1 MNAAT
6 TMAMRWLR
14 RRPAKNPLD
23 DQTISSSAT
32 IEEIHDAS
40 ISRTAIRL
48 VCVGLAAFILW
59 ANIAPVAEIATGTG
73 AIVPIGQAQNI
84 QHLEGGI
91 VAEVLVREGDRV
103 ERGQPIIRLDDLAS
117 RAELAKATAR
127 EEGIRLE
134 IERRAANR
142 TNTDSVFSDTS
153 PLRGIIGSQ
162 QAAALA
168 DDAMQKAQIAVAQAE
183 VETRRAELSAL
194 SQREVKSRE
203 ELLILERQFA
213 SYETAFK
220 AGAVS
225 RNERDRIARDKI
237 QLEGVLLTIGGQR
250 TAGEAALA
258 QSEAHVQEL
267 WAGFLQTAEAAIAD
281 LEIEAANAR
290 ELVAQLRDRVA
301 RIVIVAPDTGRILSL
316 AVHNPG
322 QVITP
327 GEQIAQLIPEGQT
340 ALAEVEIPADQIGF
354 ISPGMDANVK
364 VLTFDYTRF
373 GSIPAKV
380 VSISASSLKHDER
393 SAPYF
398 SVRLELDRESIERST
413 QNRPIHPGMSVVAD
427 IKLGKKTVMSF
438 LLKPLRNLSDRALS
452 QQ

>member
-1 MNAAT
+1 MSAPT
-6 TMAMRWLR
+6 SMALRWLR
-14 RRPAKNPLD
+14 KSPARNPSD
-23 DQTISSSAT
+23 DPTISSSVT
-32 IEEIHDAS
+32 IEELHDAS
-40 ISRTAIRL
+40 ISRAAIRL
-48 VCVGLAAFILW
+48 VSIGLAGFILW
-59 ANIAPVAEIATGTG
+59 ANVAPVAEIATGSG

-127 EEGIRLE
+127 EKGIRLE

-142 TNTDSVFSDTS
+142 TDGNSVFSDAL
-153 PLRGIIGSQ
+153 PLRGIVGSQ
-162 QAAALA
+162 QAAARA
-168 DDAMQKAQIAVAQAE
+168 DDALQKAQIAVAQAE
-183 VETRRAELSAL
+183 VETRKADLSAL
-194 SQREVKSRE
+194 SGRQTKSRE
-203 ELLILERQFA
+203 ELLILERQLA
-213 SYETAFK
+213 SYEAALK

-225 RNERDRIARDKI
+225 RNERDRVARDKI
-237 QLEGVLLTIGGQR
+237 QLEGAILTLDGQR
-250 TAGEAALA
+250 AAGEAGLA
-258 QSEAHVQEL
+258 QSEAHVREL
-267 WAGFLQTAEAAIAD
+267 WAGFLQTAETAIAD
-281 LEIEAANAR
+281 LEIEAANSR

-301 RIVIVAPDTGRILSL
+301 RTVIVAPDTGRILGL

-322 QVITP
+322 QVVTP

-340 ALAEVEIPADQIGF
+340 ALADVEIPADQIGF

-380 VSISASSLKHDER
+380 ISISASSLKRDER

-398 SVRLELDRESIERST
+398 SVRLELDRDSIERST
-413 QNRPIHPGMSVVAD
+413 QNRPIHPGMSVLAD
-427 IKLGKKTVMSF
+427 IKLGQKTVMSF
-438 LLKPLRNLSDRALS
+438 LLKPLRSISDRALS